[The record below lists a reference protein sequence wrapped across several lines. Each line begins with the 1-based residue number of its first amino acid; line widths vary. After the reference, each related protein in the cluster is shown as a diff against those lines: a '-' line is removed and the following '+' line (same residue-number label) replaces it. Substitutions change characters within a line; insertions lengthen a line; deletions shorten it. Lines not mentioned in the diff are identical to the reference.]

1 MAASTGKRGNIAKPR
16 NDTEVVLKKSRVRA
30 AVRTLGSLL
39 QSLTNT
45 ETRTQAQVK
54 AVDNEGQLGRQTGF
68 DSSIDSRPP
77 FIPPPPAPLP
87 EQRLTSARD
96 RAGIK
101 VARGIPLTPE
111 DVLALSSGE
120 QLP

>member
-77 FIPPPPAPLP
+77 FIPPPPALH
-87 EQRLTSARD
+87 SAAARP
-96 RAGIK
+96 
-101 VARGIPLTPE
+101 VA
-111 DVLALSSGE
+111 
-120 QLP
+120 